1 MVYMCPLDIFMLQ
14 MVYYYDGLYC
24 LFIINIYRFIIFIV
38 LTWMGPLMYFCDGLM
53 GCEYSFLVD
62 LDTLRPLVQLVFIFR
77 RAQDRYAYLGFL
89 AADLPGKNGNK
100 AQ

>member
-1 MVYMCPLDIFMLQ
+1 MMACVILM
-14 MVYYYDGLYC
+14 
-24 LFIINIYRFIIFIV
+24 IISIYRLYYFIV

-53 GCEYSFLVD
+53 GYEYSFLVD
-62 LDTLRPLVQLVFIFR
+62 LDILSPLMPLVFSFR
-77 RAQDRYAYLGFL
+77 RARDRYGFLGFL